1 LKLRTH
7 QFGGNFEEIEER
19 EINKMAN
26 RNTYVPTHDR
36 VRVRRIRKLINV
48 ILKNLLSL
56 ATSSDSESVLGIE
69 TGKEMEADLK
79 FVRTDLLGDD
89 DCIKY
94 GDNYSFRPNSYDLD
108 KLKEL
113 EVKYLKAPKEALK
126 GL

>member
-1 LKLRTH
+1 
-7 QFGGNFEEIEER
+7 
-19 EINKMAN
+19 MAN

-113 EVKYLKAPKEALK
+113 EVKYLTSAKEALK

>member
-1 LKLRTH
+1 
-7 QFGGNFEEIEER
+7 
-19 EINKMAN
+19 MAN

-56 ATSSDSESVLGIE
+56 ATSSDSESVLG
-69 TGKEMEADLK
+69 MEADLK